1 MGMYTELVMA
11 CTFSK
16 LNDNDI
22 KILMCM
28 VGGEDFEE
36 TVVEIPDHPLFL
48 TSRWKLMLCSDSY
61 YFDGVTHSNF
71 AYDSI
76 GKDYR
81 LTVRCNLKNYDDEI
95 EKFLD
100 WIIQKSDTQG
110 FVGYTRHETAKIPS
124 LIYFDGYKVNV
135 R

>member
-22 KILMCM
+22 KLLMCM
-28 VGGEDFEE
+28 VGDEDFEE
-36 TVVEIPDHPLFL
+36 TVIEIPDHPLFL
-48 TSRWKLMLCSDSY
+48 TSRWKFMLCSDSY
-61 YFDGVTHSNF
+61 YFDGVTHSHF

-95 EKFLD
+95 KKFLD

-110 FVGYTRHETAKIPS
+110 FVGYTRYETSEVPS
-124 LIYFDGYKVNV
+124 LIYFDGYNVNIQ
-135 R
+135 